1 MKTLIML
8 IRRNMLVYSR
18 DKATVFFSMLAMI
31 IVISLNVIFLGKNNV
46 DTLMA
51 FGNIN
56 SQMAN
61 EFIIVWIIAGIIAIN
76 CVTSSLAVMNIMVED
91 EDKKRMPVFLVSS
104 VSRFKLSLAYI
115 LTAFLVSFGISIATF
130 CGLQIYLLII
140 GEQIFTIIQVAKIIG
155 IIFLNSFASST
166 FIFFIVSFIHTSSTY
181 SGLNTLIST
190 LIGFITGMYV
200 PMGELPIIIQKILK
214 FVPAVHGVS
223 LIREAFLE
231 NVIKSVFLGAPS
243 DVVEKYS
250 DYMGITLS
258 YNGNIIDDIYKVII
272 LLITGTLF
280 MILSG
285 IVIKNK
291 EARDR

>member
-1 MKTLIML
+1 MKTLIMI

-31 IVISLNVIFLGKNNV
+31 IVILLNVIFLGKNNV
-46 DTLMA
+46 DNLMT

-115 LTAFLVSFGISIATF
+115 LTAFLVSFGISITTF
-130 CGLQIYLLII
+130 CGLQIYLFII
-140 GEQIFTIIQVAKIIG
+140 GEQLFTIIQVAKIIG

-166 FIFFIVSFIHTSSTY
+166 FMFFLVSFIHTASAY
-181 SGLNTLIST
+181 SGINTLIST
-190 LIGFITGMYV
+190 LIGFVTGMYV
-200 PMGELPIIIQKILK
+200 SMGELPIILQKILK
-214 FVPAVHGVS
+214 FIPAVHGVS

-231 NVIKSVFLGAPS
+231 NVIKSVFVGQPTEVFERYL
-243 DVVEKYS
+243 

-258 YNGNIIDDIYKVII
+258 FNGTMINDSYKVII
-272 LLITGTLF
+272 LLITGIIFL
-280 MILSG
+280 ILSG
-285 IVIKNK
+285 IVIRNK
-291 EARDR
+291 EVRDR

>member
-1 MKTLIML
+1 MKTLIMI

-31 IVISLNVIFLGKNNV
+31 IVILLNVIFLGKNNV
-46 DTLMA
+46 DNLMT

-115 LTAFLVSFGISIATF
+115 LTAFLVSFGISSTTF
-130 CGLQIYLLII
+130 CSLQIYLFII
-140 GEQIFTIIQVAKIIG
+140 GEQLFTIIQVAKIIG

-166 FIFFIVSFIHTSSTY
+166 FMFFLVSFIHTASAY
-181 SGLNTLIST
+181 SGINTLIST
-190 LIGFITGMYV
+190 LIGFVTGMYV
-200 PMGELPIIIQKILK
+200 SMGELPIILQKILK
-214 FVPAVHGVS
+214 FIPAVHGVS

-231 NVIKSVFLGAPS
+231 NVIKSVFVGQPTEVFERYL
-243 DVVEKYS
+243 

-258 YNGNIIDDIYKVII
+258 FNGTMINDSYKVII
-272 LLITGTLF
+272 LLITGIIFL
-280 MILSG
+280 ILSG
-285 IVIKNK
+285 IVIRNK
-291 EARDR
+291 EVRDR

>member
-8 IRRNMLVYSR
+8 VRRNMLVYSR

-31 IVISLNVIFLGKNNV
+31 IVIVLNVIFLGKNNV
-46 DTLMA
+46 DNLMTST
-51 FGNIN
+51 NMT
-56 SQMAN
+56 SEMAN

-76 CVTSSLAVMNIMVED
+76 CVTSSVAVMNIMVED

-115 LTAFLVSFGISIATF
+115 LTAFLVSFGISIVTF
-130 CGLQIYLLII
+130 CGLQMYLFII
-140 GEQIFTIIQVAKIIG
+140 GEQLFTLIQVAKIIG

-166 FIFFIVSFIHTSSTY
+166 FMFFLVSFIHTASAY
-181 SGLNTLIST
+181 SGINTLIST
-190 LIGFITGMYV
+190 LIGFVTGMYV
-200 PMGELPIIIQKILK
+200 SMGELPVILQKILK
-214 FVPAVHGVS
+214 FIPAVHGTS

-231 NVIKSVFLGAPS
+231 NVIKSVF
-243 DVVEKYS
+243 VEQPTEVLERYL

-258 YNGNIIDDIYKVII
+258 YNGSLINDSYKVII
-272 LLITGTLF
+272 LLMTGIIFL
-280 MILSG
+280 ILSA
-285 IVIKNK
+285 IIIRNK

>member
-1 MKTLIML
+1 MKTLIMI

-31 IVISLNVIFLGKNNV
+31 IVILLNVIFLGKNNV
-46 DTLMA
+46 DNLMT

-115 LTAFLVSFGISIATF
+115 LTAFLVSFGISSTTF
-130 CGLQIYLLII
+130 CGLQIYLFII
-140 GEQIFTIIQVAKIIG
+140 GEQLFTIIQVAKIIG

-166 FIFFIVSFIHTSSTY
+166 FMFFLVSFIHTASAY
-181 SGLNTLIST
+181 SGINTLIST
-190 LIGFITGMYV
+190 LIGFVTGMYV
-200 PMGELPIIIQKILK
+200 SMGELPIILQKILK
-214 FVPAVHGVS
+214 FIPAVHGVS

-231 NVIKSVFLGAPS
+231 NVIKSVFVGQPTEVFERYL
-243 DVVEKYS
+243 

-258 YNGNIIDDIYKVII
+258 FNGTMINDSYKVII
-272 LLITGTLF
+272 LLITGIIFL
-280 MILSG
+280 ILSG
-285 IVIKNK
+285 IVIRNK
-291 EARDR
+291 EVRDR

>member
-8 IRRNMLVYSR
+8 VRRNMLVYSR

-31 IVISLNVIFLGKNNV
+31 IVIVLNVIFLGKNNV
-46 DTLMA
+46 DNLMTST
-51 FGNIN
+51 NMT
-56 SQMAN
+56 SEMAN

-76 CVTSSLAVMNIMVED
+76 CVTSSVAVMNIMVED

-115 LTAFLVSFGISIATF
+115 LTAFLVSFGISIVTF
-130 CGLQIYLLII
+130 CGLQMYLFII
-140 GEQIFTIIQVAKIIG
+140 GEQLFTLIQVAKIIG

-166 FIFFIVSFIHTSSTY
+166 FMFFLVSFIHTASAY
-181 SGLNTLIST
+181 SGINTLIST
-190 LIGFITGMYV
+190 LIGFVTGMYV
-200 PMGELPIIIQKILK
+200 SMGELPVILQKILK
-214 FVPAVHGVS
+214 FIPAVHGTS

-231 NVIKSVFLGAPS
+231 NVIKSVF
-243 DVVEKYS
+243 VEQPTEVLERYL

-258 YNGNIIDDIYKVII
+258 YNGGLINDSYKVII
-272 LLITGTLF
+272 LLITGITFL
-280 MILSG
+280 ILSG
-285 IVIKNK
+285 IVIRNK

>member
-1 MKTLIML
+1 MKTLIMI

-31 IVISLNVIFLGKNNV
+31 IVILLNVIFLGKNNV
-46 DTLMA
+46 DNLMT

-115 LTAFLVSFGISIATF
+115 LTAFLVSFGISITTF
-130 CGLQIYLLII
+130 CGLQIYLFII
-140 GEQIFTIIQVAKIIG
+140 GEQLFTIIQVAKIIG

-166 FIFFIVSFIHTSSTY
+166 FMFFLVSFIHTASAY
-181 SGLNTLIST
+181 SGINTLIST
-190 LIGFITGMYV
+190 LIGFVTGMYV
-200 PMGELPIIIQKILK
+200 SMGELPIILQKILK
-214 FVPAVHGVS
+214 FIPAVHGVS

-231 NVIKSVFLGAPS
+231 NVIKSVFVGQPTEVFERYL
-243 DVVEKYS
+243 

-258 YNGNIIDDIYKVII
+258 FNGTMINDSYKVII
-272 LLITGTLF
+272 LLITGIIFL
-280 MILSG
+280 ILSG
-285 IVIKNK
+285 IVIRNK